1 MDGNGVGGS
10 GQRWAVSSS
19 PPRRGPVAQL
29 GERLTGSQKVRGSN
43 PLGSTIFSAGGT
55 RCGTVTMAMR
65 SRVVGVID
73 RLEDVMYSLVAILLA
88 LATLLLLWS
97 AASSTVSDLQ
107 HSLDPLT
114 IVLKL
119 LDRGLILF
127 MVVELLHTVRI
138 TLHGHELTAEPFL
151 IVGLIAAIRRVLLLT
166 AESGTDFR
174 FDRQGVELIIL
185 ISLILVMSI
194 AILIWRRTVGRS
206 VET

>member
-1 MDGNGVGGS
+1 
-10 GQRWAVSSS
+10 
-19 PPRRGPVAQL
+19 
-29 GERLTGSQKVRGSN
+29 
-43 PLGSTIFSAGGT
+43 
-55 RCGTVTMAMR
+55 MR
-65 SRVVGVID
+65 ARVVGVID

-88 LATLLLLWS
+88 LAAILLLWS

-107 HSLDPLT
+107 NSLDPLT

-174 FDRQGVELIIL
+174 FDRQGAELIIL

>member
-1 MDGNGVGGS
+1 
-10 GQRWAVSSS
+10 
-19 PPRRGPVAQL
+19 
-29 GERLTGSQKVRGSN
+29 
-43 PLGSTIFSAGGT
+43 
-55 RCGTVTMAMR
+55 MAMR

-88 LATLLLLWS
+88 LAALLLLWS

-127 MVVELLHTVRI
+127 MIVELLHTVRI

>member
-1 MDGNGVGGS
+1 
-10 GQRWAVSSS
+10 
-19 PPRRGPVAQL
+19 
-29 GERLTGSQKVRGSN
+29 
-43 PLGSTIFSAGGT
+43 
-55 RCGTVTMAMR
+55 MAMR

-88 LATLLLLWS
+88 LAALLLLWS
-97 AASSTVSDLQ
+97 AASATVSDLQ

-174 FDRQGVELIIL
+174 FDRQGAELIIL